1 MKTDEKKTIT
11 NDEYLALIGIV
22 YVAREKAREIDSLG
36 KAITKMLREK
46 DYAMHTLDAIHS
58 TEPIVESI
66 IDLLE
71 KNNIKVAE

>member
-22 YVAREKAREIDSLG
+22 YVAREKAREIDSLE

-46 DYAMHTLDAIHS
+46 DYAMHI
-58 TEPIVESI
+58 E
-66 IDLLE
+66 
-71 KNNIKVAE
+71 